1 MFDNILILVW
11 LSLLTL
17 FCLGM
22 TFVCVYLWKQQES
35 NRLSIMNLRA
45 RINPLSE
52 KGDPVSFKIKLMS
65 EVKNTIEQPKI

>member
-1 MFDNILILVW
+1 
-11 LSLLTL
+11 
-17 FCLGM
+17 M